1 MYKHRDFQVEWF
13 GSALKTNSISKT
25 IYFQIE
31 LVCVPSFVVKTSQ
44 EPF

>member
-13 GSALKTNSISKT
+13 GSALKTNSINKT
-25 IYFQIE
+25 ISFQIE